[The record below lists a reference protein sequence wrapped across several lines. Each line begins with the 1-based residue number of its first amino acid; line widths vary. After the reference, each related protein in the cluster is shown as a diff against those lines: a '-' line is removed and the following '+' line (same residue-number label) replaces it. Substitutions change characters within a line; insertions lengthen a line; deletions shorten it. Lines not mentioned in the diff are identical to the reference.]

1 MKKNLGTHKDFTLK
15 EIFRSIEKNTVIILN
30 AIAEVTPL
38 SSAKIDNREHDSQ
51 YTDAHAILED
61 DGDIPLYRLNY
72 PRAHPDRYT
81 KNRRVKR

>member
-1 MKKNLGTHKDFTLK
+1 MTHKDFTLE
-15 EIFRSIEKNTVIILN
+15 EIFRSIERSTVIILN

-38 SSAKIDNREHDSQ
+38 SSTKIERREHDSQ
-51 YTDAHAILED
+51 YTNAHAILED
-61 DGDIPLYRLNY
+61 DELGETSLYRLNY